1 MVGPQNCP
9 WKARLLCIFDIPCIS
24 TGQSERYGAASRW
37 HVSGV
42 CAQVRCT
49 PGQRS
54 ELKTLADIYS
64 GQVAHLTSQ
73 TMTMEV
79 IGTEET
85 MESLQSLLSAYG
97 VIEVARTGRIALAR
111 ESRID
116 TRLLQVSQL
125 KPYV

>member
-1 MVGPQNCP
+1 M
-9 WKARLLCIFDIPCIS
+9 
-24 TGQSERYGAASRW
+24 
-37 HVSGV
+37 
-42 CAQVRCT
+42 QVRCT

-54 ELKTLADIYS
+54 ELKTLADIFS
-64 GQVAHLTSQ
+64 GQIAHLTGQ

-97 VIEVARTGRIALAR
+97 VIEVARTGRIALPR

-116 TRLLQVSQL
+116 TRLLQASQL
-125 KPYV
+125 RPYV

>member
-1 MVGPQNCP
+1 M
-9 WKARLLCIFDIPCIS
+9 
-24 TGQSERYGAASRW
+24 
-37 HVSGV
+37 
-42 CAQVRCT
+42 QVRCT

-64 GQVAHLTSQ
+64 GKVAHLTGQ

-97 VIEVARTGRIALAR
+97 VIEVARTGRIALSR
-111 ESRID
+111 ESRMN
-116 TRLLQVSQL
+116 TRLLEASQL
-125 KPYV
+125 RSYV